1 MNKNTTPAYSSLSN
15 TALLTFPYKTESNDT
30 AFLSADSDKELA
42 IMFLDI
48 RNFTGLME
56 TKPAREVIHV
66 VRRLFSMF
74 GKIIQSF
81 KGTVVEVA
89 GDSLY
94 AVFGMGSTIQEAINE
109 GYQAAKMIFETIDLF
124 NDTYSDRYD
133 GRLLEIGIGFHTGNV
148 IVSRVETENQKQL
161 SVMGFAVNIASRLQA
176 KTKELNNDMII
187 SEEAYQLL
195 NGKSVNH
202 EQRTVSLQG
211 VSSRQQVRLLG
222 KPYYGS
228 FSLREEET
236 HLNYIIAYSG

>member
-1 MNKNTTPAYSSLSN
+1 MNKNTTPVYSSLSN
-15 TALLTFPYKTESNDT
+15 TALLTFPHKTESNDT
-30 AFLSADSDKELA
+30 AFLSVDSDKELA

-74 GKIIQSF
+74 GKIIQNF
-81 KGTVVEVA
+81 KGTVVEMA

-124 NDTYSDRYD
+124 NDTYTDKYN

-148 IVSRVETENQKQL
+148 IVSRLETENQKQL

-195 NGKSVNH
+195 SGKSVNH
-202 EQRTVSLQG
+202 EQRTISLQG

-228 FSLREEET
+228 HSFREEET
-236 HLNYIIAYSG
+236 HLNYVIAYSG